1 MDRVTIHNITSI
13 LISGTPRITGLD
25 GTFFPEDPEATGF
38 DRVWRNKGTGR
49 IYHDGGWKIG
59 DVLSTTVY
67 YSEDPEPTT
76 STNVTW
82 ASNPWDV
89 IASNWRPATENLA
102 DNRPVLTDIQ
112 DTDYEEYED
121 SESKPWYD
129 VTIDKKFN
137 TVATYYYHDTSN
149 NTYVR
154 IPVIASANKVDTGVY
169 YNADGGVD
177 PYGNPTYALTT
188 DPYFTTD
195 HVYYVK
201 VNDKFYLAPFLNT
214 DVPAN
219 TYYVEAGIET
229 TYTYSAKNK
238 RTGEVISSTETTFT
252 KTEVIPELH
261 KRYYVPDLEVG
272 QIYRFSF
279 VKDFKYMGY
288 MDPTTED
295 YKDEAGEN
303 DADITR
309 GVYKIT
315 DQMTYYKLLLSGV
328 DVYQNLYLPLKISKT
343 VYENDRKK
351 WMNDDIWYEL
361 TDPSVPARVFYV
373 PLGIINGIPDAN
385 VHEYN
390 RYQLLVDIGIFQDPE
405 FLAEIVTDINLLMK
419 AKFGIPTTAKLASYD
434 KVYIPDEYYEML
446 DDARK
451 ENIKKFMTENSD
463 QLYKALFFDKFNTIY
478 KENIELKKKNQDYE
492 QTIAQLAA
500 GGNQ

>member
-1 MDRVTIHNITSI
+1 MARVQIHDITSI
-13 LISGTPRITGLD
+13 LVSGTPRVTGLD
-25 GTFFPEDPEATGF
+25 GTFFPENPDATGV

-67 YSEDPEPTT
+67 YSEDPEPVSS
-76 STNVTW
+76 STVEW
-82 ASNPWDV
+82 ADNPWDV
-89 IASNWRPATENLA
+89 IASNWRAATEDLA
-102 DNRPVLTDIQ
+102 DFRPVLTNIADK
-112 DTDYEEYED
+112 DYDEEEYSSVSPYYELTTD
-121 SESKPWYD
+121 
-129 VTIDKKFN
+129 TKFN
-137 TVATYYYHDTSN
+137 SVATYYFYDSVEN
-149 NTYVR
+149 AYIR
-154 IPVIASANKVDTGVY
+154 IPVIASSNKVDVGVY
-169 YNADGGVD
+169 YDQSGVD
-177 PYGNPTYALTT
+177 AYGNPTYQLTS

-195 HVYYVK
+195 NQYYVK
-201 VNDKFYLAPFLNT
+201 VNDKFYLAPFLNSSI
-214 DVPAN
+214 PSGK
-219 TYYVEAGIET
+219 YYIEAGEKTEI
-229 TYTYSAKNK
+229 TYTATNK
-238 RTGEVISSTETTFT
+238 RTGEVVTSVETTFT
-252 KTEVIPELH
+252 RTEIIPEMH
-261 KRYYVPDLEVG
+261 KRYYVPNLEVG

-295 YKDEAGEN
+295 YKDASGEN
-303 DADITR
+303 DSDITR

-405 FLAEIVTDINLLMK
+405 FLAEIITDINLLMK

-434 KVYIPDEYYEML
+434 KVYIPDEYYNML
-446 DDARK
+446 EEARQG
-451 ENIKKFMTENSD
+451 NIVKFMSENSD
-463 QLYKALFFDKFNTIY
+463 QLYKALFFDKFNTMY
-478 KENIELKKKNQDYE
+478 KEYIELKKKNQDYE